1 MLTTKEVEQY
11 IRLTLKQYKL
21 DVKVEFSDS
30 LFLEYGFFGGFYTSA
45 NRIELD
51 VCVLKSFALFKHT
64 LLHELCH
71 KLDEKERG
79 SIFTKTGRKNF
90 HGANFNKWCKVLG
103 IPKGRFTPEHLY

>member
-30 LFLEYGFFGGFYTSA
+30 LFEKHGCFGGFYFLE
-45 NRIELD
+45 NRIELSTYI
-51 VCVLKSFALFKHT
+51 LKSFTLFKYT